1 MDYNFRLGM
10 SQLNLNILTHSFI
23 KKKLYKKGII
33 VFYILISY
41 DARLLV
47 LFTLSHNYSIPVLDL
62 VLFLLLASD
71 LRMVVQYFFSEVTS
85 I

>member
-1 MDYNFRLGM
+1 M
-10 SQLNLNILTHSFI
+10 
-23 KKKLYKKGII
+23 
-33 VFYILISY
+33 
-41 DARLLV
+41 LLV